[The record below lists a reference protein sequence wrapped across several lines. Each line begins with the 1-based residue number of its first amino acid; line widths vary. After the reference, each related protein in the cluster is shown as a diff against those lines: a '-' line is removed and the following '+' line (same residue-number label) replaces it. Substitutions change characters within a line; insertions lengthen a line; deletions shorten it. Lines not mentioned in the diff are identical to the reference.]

1 MQLLFEDFKIA
12 AKIIYCVFGLN
23 AYFGLVDM
31 TQRAI

>member
-1 MQLLFEDFKIA
+1 MQLLFEDFEVA
-12 AKIIYCVFGLN
+12 ATIIYCVFGVN